1 MNFGSMNGEDP
12 NRQMRA
18 GGPSQGLP
26 PTAPQTSHLRRE
38 SSQSTH
44 NDFGN
49 QGIVPGQ
56 GRAGYPPQGNR
67 GRGGY
72 PSPYNSQQLPYSPA
86 PNNYRPNPNQSRS
99 GAQNIN
105 PGYQQPGRSLGQYP
119 GSPHSSARSP
129 ALAAAQP
136 VHQHQGQVPMG
147 SPMYPQHYPGYPPS
161 MGPQAHY
168 AMPPQSFLDPN
179 IAQFYASYNMNPQ
192 QAQQMYMQQP
202 PSSPRPQQPHQQI
215 GQQYFPGQYPN
226 QQQPQS
232 MSRTSSAMSATDRPG
247 STMGRPQAPT
257 TTPVVSQA
265 AAPSRPT
272 ASPGP
277 KSATFQKPQRKA
289 GGIVIKDQN
298 GNIVDLSKQAVSP
311 APKSSPANTSS
322 LTTPPLPHSGSQPDI
337 HHHRTESKSVKSD
350 EEKRNDMKDAIAKKM
365 EADKAEEKR
374 QKDEDEA
381 KVAEG
386 KKAAEAQ
393 ALKEKEEADAKQQEA
408 AKAQMEAENAAREA
422 KAEAENAEKAAKKAQ
437 DDAEEQARKA
447 QEEDE
452 YFARIEAEMEAI
464 EREEREKE
472 EAYQRKKQA
481 EKEEQARKEEE
492 AAKTADEDMK
502 RAEREAEEAEEARI
516 KNLQEGESDESQKE
530 RTNLFAAL
538 QKQTPSTPSSDPPA
552 AETTDA
558 TSASEATMP
567 PPIKVTGAKPKPAA
581 LKLET
586 AKQVEAPQRSAQL
599 TSLLSAR
606 RLLDINDVAYP
617 SGFVSPNPA
626 LNTSAPPGKFNY
638 DRNFLMQFRGV
649 FTEKPDDDWET
660 KIKSIMGDSTE
671 PTSAA
676 RSSSTRANN
685 PPMGGMG
692 ARQPSVNRTRMG
704 DFNVQGG
711 RTLPPGTTSQDRF
724 KAANNALQGPPGQ
737 RSMQNPLAS
746 LVAGQR
752 PGGFLM
758 TATKSMDRTPSS
770 TGMGA
775 AHPHSPRGT
784 PSQRGGSTRGSK
796 AGKTARET
804 EKEAK
809 SMPITANGNFK
820 PIEPS
825 ATGWKPMS
833 IGQGAFGLAGPA
845 PGGDGHMAP
854 DVVQRKVKSNLNKM
868 TPNNFPKIADQ
879 ILAIAGQSKDETDGR
894 TLRQVIQLTF
904 EKATDEAHWAQMYA
918 EFCKRM
924 LESMSPEI
932 KDENVKKDGQVV
944 VGGALFRKYLLNRC
958 QTEFER
964 GWKID
969 LPQKPEGESEEAAML
984 SDEYYIAA
992 AAKRRGLGLVRFIG
1006 ELYKLG
1012 MLTERIMHQCVH
1024 KLLDTEGVPDEAEVE
1039 SLTSLLKTIGQALD
1053 SNERGTAMMEAY
1065 FTRIQSMI
1073 GTEGLPSRLKFM
1085 LMDIVDL
1092 RKARWHTK
1100 DGAIKGPTT
1109 LDAVRAQAVAAEQ
1122 EKEQERMRS
1131 EIASRRGGGGRP
1143 PIGRGDA
1150 RNFSGGGPMP
1160 PPAANSLVGVDD
1172 IKRLQQRGGSS
1183 RQASNQAPPKFGPSS
1198 MFASA
1203 RGSNTRKPL
1212 FGTPGDDSSASS
1224 RTNTPPI
1231 QKEKKDE
1238 KDKDTSKNAFSA
1250 LASLDSGEAAD
1261 NASSA
1266 GSPPTTKLQ
1275 PAGAQR
1281 SKSPLGRE
1289 KTNSEGTS

>member
-1 MNFGSMNGEDP
+1 MNFGTINGEDP
-12 NRQMRA
+12 NVSHFCTKTKFFVLTQHKRQMRA

-38 SSQSTH
+38 SSQSTY

-56 GRAGYPPQGNR
+56 GRAGYPPQGSR

-72 PSPYNSQQLPYSPA
+72 PSPYSNQQLPYSPA

-99 GAQNIN
+99 AQTIN
-105 PGYQQPGRSLGQYP
+105 QGYQQPGRSLGQYP
-119 GSPHSSARSP
+119 GSPHQNARSP

-147 SPMYPQHYPGYPPS
+147 SPMYPQHYPGYPPG
-161 MGPQAHY
+161 MGPQVNPRSSLPLHVNHPTPELPRAQVSFHGPFGPFTPDLSPASGNFERLLTDRNQAHY
-168 AMPPQSFLDPN
+168 GMPPQSFLDPN
-179 IAQFYASYNMNPQ
+179 YAQFYASYNMNPQ

-202 PSSPRPQQPHQQI
+202 PSSPRPQQSQQQM
-215 GQQYFPGQYPN
+215 GQQYFPGQYSN

-232 MSRTSSAMSATDRPG
+232 MSRTSSAMSATDRPA
-247 STMGRPQAPT
+247 STMGRPQAPS
-257 TTPVVSQA
+257 TTPIASQA
-265 AAPSRPT
+265 AAPTRPT

-311 APKSSPANTSS
+311 APKSSPANSSS
-322 LTTPPLPHSGSQPDI
+322 LTTPPLPHTGSQPDI

-381 KVAEG
+381 KIAEE

-393 ALKEKEEADAKQQEA
+393 ALKEKEEGDAKQQEA

-422 KAEAENAEKAAKKAQ
+422 KAEAEKAEKAAKQAQ

-447 QEEDE
+447 KEEDE
-452 YFARIEAEMEAI
+452 YYARIEAEMEAK
-464 EREEREKE
+464 EREAE

-481 EKEEQARKEEE
+481 EREEQARKERE

-516 KNLQEGESDESQKE
+516 KKLQESESDESQKE
-530 RTNLFAAL
+530 RTSLFAAL
-538 QKQTPSTPSSDPPA
+538 KKEAPGTPVSDTREAEPTEGSGTATP
-552 AETTDA
+552 
-558 TSASEATMP
+558 ASEAMMP
-567 PPIKVTGAKPKPAA
+567 PPIKLTGVKPKPAA

-617 SGFVSPNPA
+617 SGFASPNPA

-660 KIKSIMGDSTE
+660 KIKSIMGDTTE

-676 RSSSTRANN
+676 RSSSSRTNN
-685 PPMGGMG
+685 PPMGAMG
-692 ARQPSVNRTRMG
+692 TRQPSVNRTRMG

-737 RSMQNPLAS
+737 RPMQNPLAP
-746 LVAGQR
+746 LVGQR
-752 PGGFLM
+752 TGGFPI
-758 TATKSMDRTPSS
+758 TITKSMDRTPSS

-775 AHPHSPRGT
+775 AHPHSPRGNA
-784 PSQRGGSTRGSK
+784 SQRGGSARGSK
-796 AGKTARET
+796 AGKTAREA
-804 EKEAK
+804 EKDAK
-809 SMPITANGNFK
+809 SMPMTANGNFK
-820 PIEPS
+820 PIEVS

-833 IGQGAFGLAGPA
+833 VGHGAPGMAGPA

-854 DVVQRKVKSNLNKM
+854 DVVQRKVKANLNKM
-868 TPNNFPKIADQ
+868 TPNNFQKIADQ

-964 GWKID
+964 GWKMD

-1024 KLLDTEGVPDEAEVE
+1024 KLLDSEGVPDEAEVE

-1085 LMDIVDL
+1085 LMVSTYKAVKKEMLLTLL
-1092 RKARWHTK
+1092 RILSTCGRL
-1100 DGAIKGPTT
+1100 GGIQRMGPSK
-1109 LDAVRAQAVAAEQ
+1109 V
-1122 EKEQERMRS
+1122 
-1131 EIASRRGGGGRP
+1131 
-1143 PIGRGDA
+1143 
-1150 RNFSGGGPMP
+1150 P
-1160 PPAANSLVGVDD
+1160 PPL
-1172 IKRLQQRGGSS
+1172 
-1183 RQASNQAPPKFGPSS
+1183 
-1198 MFASA
+1198 M
-1203 RGSNTRKPL
+1203 L
-1212 FGTPGDDSSASS
+1212 FVH
-1224 RTNTPPI
+1224 R
-1231 QKEKKDE
+1231 
-1238 KDKDTSKNAFSA
+1238 
-1250 LASLDSGEAAD
+1250 
-1261 NASSA
+1261 
-1266 GSPPTTKLQ
+1266 
-1275 PAGAQR
+1275 
-1281 SKSPLGRE
+1281 
-1289 KTNSEGTS
+1289 